1 MAPPSDDGLP
11 PPSESWKE
19 GVASDGMSSA
29 NVVRSV
35 CGMNDAWCSAC
46 VRRVEVEVE
55 EVEEEV
61 MGRFSVGVGG
71 AVRSDGR
78 DSCASSMAES

>member
-1 MAPPSDDGLP
+1 
-11 PPSESWKE
+11 
-19 GVASDGMSSA
+19 VASDGMSSA

-46 VRRVEVEVE
+46 VRRVEVV
-55 EVEEEV
+55 VV
-61 MGRFSVGVGG
+61 GRLSVVAVVVVVVGD
-71 AVRSDGR
+71 AVRSDGK

>member
-1 MAPPSDDGLP
+1 MPMSPPSDDDLP
-11 PPSESWKE
+11 PPSESRKE

-46 VRRVEVEVE
+46 VRRVEVEAV
-55 EVEEEV
+55 VV
-61 MGRFSVGVGG
+61 MGRFSVAVGD